1 MSKVESLKSEEQEFS
16 SATEPT
22 RPGTAQVTKEQ
33 GGRECACACVRVH
46 V

>member
-1 MSKVESLKSEEQEFS
+1 MSKVESLKSEEQEFR

-22 RPGTAQVTKEQ
+22 RPGTARVTKEY
-33 GGRECACACVRVH
+33 GGRECACARVY